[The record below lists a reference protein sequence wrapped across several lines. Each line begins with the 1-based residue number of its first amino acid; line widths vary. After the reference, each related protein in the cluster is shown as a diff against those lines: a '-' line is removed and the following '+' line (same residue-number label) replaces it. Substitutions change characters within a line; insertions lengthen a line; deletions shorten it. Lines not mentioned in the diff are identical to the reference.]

1 MSWEFGVSRYKAL
14 HTVWINNRAPLDSTG
29 NYIQYPVINHMVK
42 NMKKKIYIS
51 TGLVKKFVRV
61 FL

>member
-1 MSWEFGVSRYKAL
+1 MNWEFGVSRYKVP
-14 HTVWINNRAPLDSTG
+14 HTVWINNGALLDSTG

-42 NMKKKIYIS
+42 NMKKKIYVS
-51 TGLVKKFVRV
+51 FGLVKKFVQV